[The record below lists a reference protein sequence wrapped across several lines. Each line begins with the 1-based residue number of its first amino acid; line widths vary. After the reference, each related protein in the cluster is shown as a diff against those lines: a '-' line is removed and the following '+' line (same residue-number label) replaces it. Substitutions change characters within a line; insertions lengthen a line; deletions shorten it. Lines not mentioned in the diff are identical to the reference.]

1 MKPNR
6 KRLKVRL
13 AARHARSIRLGIR
26 ELVDVEEILDR
37 WFGLQSPIDR
47 SDINDPYN
55 IPGSMGRDWARM
67 NIPIRNTERLQ
78 NALGRLYADAY
89 VLAEDITAY
98 EIARAIG
105 LRKVA
110 PSKKDLARA
119 LRMNW
124 SKWTPGNRAA
134 AALLEPPGALRR
146 LLQTRGVRIRG
157 MSQTTLDRIG
167 TGLAEALRMG
177 LTRQE
182 ASRLING
189 VIDDSARSLMIA
201 GTEMTYAV
209 VQSNKELYRE
219 SGVEM
224 VEWLVAD
231 PCDECQENYDQSPI
245 PIGEEWRNGD
255 PPVHPNCMC
264 DVAPYVVDT
273 LQWAEV
279 YGEDAE

>member
-26 ELVDVEEILDR
+26 ALVDVDEILDR

-47 SDINDPYN
+47 SDINDPYD

-67 NIPIRNTERLQ
+67 NIPIRDTQRLSD
-78 NALGRLYADAY
+78 ALGRLYADAY
-89 VLAEDITAY
+89 VLSRDITSY

-110 PSKKDLARA
+110 PSKRDLARS

-124 SKWTPGNRAA
+124 NRWTPGNRAA

-146 LLQTRGVRIRG
+146 LLQARGVRIRG

-167 TGLAEALRMG
+167 TGLADALRQG

-209 VQSNKELYRE
+209 TQSNKQLYRE

-224 VEWLVAD
+224 VQWLVAD
-231 PCDECQENYDQSPI
+231 PCEECQDNYDQSPI
-245 PIGEEWRNGD
+245 PIDEEWRQGD

-273 LQWAEV
+273 LSWAEV